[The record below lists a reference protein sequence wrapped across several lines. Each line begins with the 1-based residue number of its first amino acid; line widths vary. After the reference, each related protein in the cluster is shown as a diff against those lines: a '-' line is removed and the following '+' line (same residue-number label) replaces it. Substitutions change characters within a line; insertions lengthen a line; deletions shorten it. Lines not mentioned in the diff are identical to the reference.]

1 MRGPLL
7 SGLLLTMACSNGSGP
22 ASGAS
27 DVELSTPPATTASA
41 SATAARRDPPGR
53 LDDFH
58 LTTGAGTRM
67 GEPCAPRA
75 GTAKDMAPEPCG
87 TRGVIS
93 LEVAG
98 STPGAKPPCELRSLE
113 GSEHSGYARSACV
126 EGDHLLLTSVCVMCR
141 VPDQGVSYHA
151 RISELSPEQAAHL
164 AQVAGLKEAP
174 ADAKGWRR
182 LLR

>member
-7 SGLLLTMACSNGSGP
+7 CCLVLISACSNGSGP

-27 DVELSTPPATTASA
+27 DVELSPPPATTASA
-41 SATAARRDPPGR
+41 SAPAARRDPPSR

-58 LTTGAGTRM
+58 LTTAPGTLM
-67 GEPCAPRA
+67 GQTCAPRE
-75 GTAKDMAPEPCG
+75 GTVKSLDPDRCG
-87 TRGVIS
+87 TRGVIA

-98 STPGAKPPCELRSLE
+98 STPGAKPPCELRALE